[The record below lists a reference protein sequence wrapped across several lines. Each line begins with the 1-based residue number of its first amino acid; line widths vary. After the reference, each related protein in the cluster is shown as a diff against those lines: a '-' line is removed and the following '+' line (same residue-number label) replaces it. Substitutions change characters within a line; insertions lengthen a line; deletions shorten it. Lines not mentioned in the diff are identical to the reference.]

1 VSELQKAQLIF
12 LDAIER
18 RQSDLAEALR
28 GQPETLKAIME
39 AVAEAIVKALQ
50 ANADSVGRAVSY
62 RPVPKEPQSLQPVIE
77 ALGAVA
83 NGQVMAA
90 NKVVGELS
98 RQLGALSRPRKW
110 KFDIDRNFQ
119 TGKIQGVTAEAV
131 E

>member
-39 AVAEAIVKALQ
+39 AVAESIVKALQ
-50 ANADSVGRAVSY
+50 ANAEIVGKAVSS
-62 RPVPKEPQSLQPVIE
+62 RPAKEPQSLQPVIE

-83 NGQVMAA
+83 NGQVVAV
-90 NKVVGELS
+90 NKVLNELS
-98 RQLGALSRPRKW
+98 RQTTIMQQPKKW
-110 KFDIDRNFQ
+110 RFKIDRNYT
-119 TGKIQGVTAEAV
+119 TGLIQDVVAEQI
-131 E
+131 

>member
-1 VSELQKAQLIF
+1 MSELQKAQLIF

-18 RQSDLAEALR
+18 RQSDLADALR

-50 ANADSVGRAVSY
+50 ANADSVGKAVAGL
-62 RPVPKEPQSLQPVIE
+62 PVPKVPESLGPVVE

-90 NKVVGELS
+90 NRVVNELN
-98 RQLGALSRPRKW
+98 RLSRPKKW
-110 KFDIDRNFQ
+110 KFNIDRNFQ
-119 TGKIQGVTAEAV
+119 TGRIQEVTAEAV